1 MEEPSLEAL
10 MQAGL
15 IFVVGVAIILSNLL
29 IIATYLNFRGNVYLF
44 NLLTEIK
51 IVEKKLS
58 IQVLPCVAYK

>member
-29 IIATYLNFRGNVYLF
+29 IIATYLNFRGECLDKFYLSF
-44 NLLTEIK
+44 SAFSRFIY
-51 IVEKKLS
+51 I
-58 IQVLPCVAYK
+58 